1 MHFSE
6 SFLDKPYN
14 HEKTDIIESYRI
26 KSDLQQK
33 QTIYRKPRQIK
44 MSLPHIIYNRYN
56 ILIRCKMTIF

>member
-6 SFLDKPYN
+6 SLLEKPCN

-33 QTIYRKPRQIK
+33 QTIYRKPRQVK
-44 MSLPHIIYNRYN
+44 MSLPHIIITGITY
-56 ILIRCKMTIF
+56 